1 VSPVRAEKSELRQR
15 MRDARDALSAEQ
27 VARASD
33 GAAANVLR
41 LDGVRDAR
49 LVALY
54 APIPGAHELETSAIH
69 EGVAARGGRLV
80 YPVVRGRDAPLD
92 FHLVDDVEDLRP
104 SRLGIPQPDPAT
116 PVVPLDTI
124 DVFVI
129 PGLAFDLEGERLGW
143 GRGHY
148 DRTLARAPEALRV
161 GYAFELQIVD
171 RVPVGADDQRMD
183 VLVTETGARK
193 APPRRSR

>member
-1 VSPVRAEKSELRQR
+1 

-27 VARASD
+27 VAHAS
-33 GAAANVLR
+33 AAASAHVLAHEGMR
-41 LDGVRDAR
+41 AAR

-54 APIPGAHELETSAIH
+54 APIAGANELETSAIH
-69 EGVAARGGRLV
+69 LGVAARGGRRA

-104 SRLGIPQPDPAT
+104 SRLGIPQPDPST
-116 PVVPLDTI
+116 PVVPLDSI
-124 DVFVI
+124 DVFLV

-148 DRTLARAPEALRV
+148 DRTLVRAPEALRV
-161 GYAFELQIVD
+161 GYAFELQVVD
-171 RVPVGADDQRMD
+171 RVPVGADDQRID
-183 VLVTETGARK
+183 VLVTETGARQ